1 MKNINIY
8 KNIEKQYNKIFRHI
22 KVGSYKTRERYGKA
36 FKRFMVFLADEYRLQ
51 KNSNISPKHIFAYVD
66 YMLDRGMSAS
76 TIKTELAAIRFF
88 HDSMPYTRYELP
100 TNDELNLERRTFGGV
115 DRTWNNQEFNNM
127 LAIAM
132 QKGRED
138 YVAIFTLARYV
149 GLRLEECF
157 RIDTNDAQNA
167 LITGKLFVKGK
178 GGLTRLVPINESVRI
193 EFEKLLKVTER
204 GHKLFVADD
213 DKTHLAM
220 KRLQCFLAYH
230 RKSFTENKITF
241 HGLRHTFAHE
251 KYNEFIQMGKTDFQA
266 RKAVSELL
274 GHHRDDVT
282 RIYLAGDEDA

>member
-8 KNIEKQYNKIFRHI
+8 KNLEQQYNKIFRHI
-22 KVGSYKTRERYGKA
+22 KVGSFKTRERYGKA
-36 FKRFMVFLADEYRLQ
+36 FKRFMVFLVDNYHMQ
-51 KNSNISPKHIFAYVD
+51 KIANISPKHIFAYID
-66 YMLDRGMSAS
+66 YLQNKGLSAS

-100 TNDELNLERRTFGGV
+100 TNNELDLERRTFGGV
-115 DRTWNNQEFNNM
+115 DRTWSNQEFNSI

-132 QKGRED
+132 QSSRED
-138 YVAIFTLARYV
+138 YVAIFTLARYA

-157 RIDTNDAQNA
+157 RIDTNDAQSA
-167 LITGKLFVKGK
+167 LITGRLFVRGK
-178 GGLTRLVPINESVRI
+178 GGLARYVPINESIRI

-204 GHKLFVADD
+204 GHKLFVADS

-230 RKSFTENKITF
+230 RKTFTENKITF
-241 HGLRHTFAHE
+241 HGLRHTFAHG
-251 KYNEFIQMGKTDFQA
+251 KYDEFIKLGKTDFQA
-266 RKAVSELL
+266 RKEVSELL